1 MFSTS
6 IYNLLVSQIFS
17 WHYWTGNRSCGF
29 ALHLIL
35 TLTVVLSVCFSPQLD
50 GIGIE
55 VRQILPHGLI
65 RRHRHS
71 DSTGST
77 NSSRSNPIRE
87 DKTARSNS
95 HRARS
100 QLLESHLAKLFEQ
113 KMEIFTKVEYT
124 QVWLSTL
131 FFKASYV
138 WKFNAWLYSVAIC
151 FIRVDG
157 STDLIIDMKAWLLF
171 LRAFCD
177 DFSGVNYINHSK
189 TLLEKLARICST
201 ADI

>member
-1 MFSTS
+1 MFCLSVF
-6 IYNLLVSQIFS
+6 LHS
-17 WHYWTGNRSCGF
+17 WM
-29 ALHLIL
+29 ALELKWDKYYLMGLFEGTVILTAQEALIL
-35 TLTVVLSVCFSPQLD
+35 HVVIQYVRIKQPGQIHTEPEASFLKAIWQSCLSKKWKSLQKSSIHRY
-50 GIGIE
+50 GS
-55 VRQILPHGLI
+55 LP
-65 RRHRHS
+65 
-71 DSTGST
+71 
-77 NSSRSNPIRE
+77 
-87 DKTARSNS
+87 
-95 HRARS
+95 
-100 QLLESHLAKLFEQ
+100 F
-113 KMEIFTKVEYT
+113 FF
-124 QVWLSTL
+124 